1 MCPGELSIAVAN
13 GGGPSVRRP
22 SPHYTCAHA
31 SGPNDECRPRTRAG
45 ARVLNGAAA
54 EQHPSMVVH
63 AGEKKRTCSKYMK
76 HTTPVFKIATS

>member
-13 GGGPSVRRP
+13 GGGRSVRRP

-45 ARVLNGAAA
+45 ASPQWSGRGATPF
-54 EQHPSMVVH
+54 H
-63 AGEKKRTCSKYMK
+63 GGTRRRRRITCSKYMK
-76 HTTPVFKIATS
+76 HTTPVIKIATS